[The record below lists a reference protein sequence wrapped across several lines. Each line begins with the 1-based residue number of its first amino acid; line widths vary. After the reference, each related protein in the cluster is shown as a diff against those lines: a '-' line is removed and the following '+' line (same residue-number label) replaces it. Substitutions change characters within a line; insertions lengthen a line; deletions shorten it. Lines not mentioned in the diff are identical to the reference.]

1 MVPIGISAPNQLNVG
16 YWLRRRLRLEAMLAR
31 LIPKLPPHVAPWI
44 TSGNCAKCRRGLI
57 LLRRVQQLV
66 RSMEITPFLAQIFTK
81 AHDLK
86 RTGGL
91 MPNFAT
97 LLSLTLG
104 SAAA

>member
-1 MVPIGISAPNQLNVG
+1 MVPIGISAPNQLTSG
-16 YWLRRRLRLEAMLAR
+16 IGSGGGFGLAMLAR

-57 LLRRVQQLV
+57 LLRRAQQLV
-66 RSMEITPFLAQIFTK
+66 RSMEITPFPAQIFAK
-81 AHDLK
+81 AHDLERK
-86 RTGGL
+86 GGL